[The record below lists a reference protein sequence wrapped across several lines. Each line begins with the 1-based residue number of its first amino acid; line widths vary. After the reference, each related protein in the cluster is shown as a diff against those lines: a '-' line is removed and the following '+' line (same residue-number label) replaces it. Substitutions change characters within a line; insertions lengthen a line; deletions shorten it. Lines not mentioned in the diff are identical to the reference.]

1 MPEPSIHS
9 ILNAS
14 FPKSGKDQWLRVAS
28 QELGAQ
34 NQIENLI
41 WKIGGLDFYPYY
53 EVEDLRN
60 LSYLKNYQVPHR
72 EPHLQTNGWK
82 NLPKIKVALEREA
95 NERALKYL
103 AAGADGVLFDVTN
116 CIDFN
121 INQLLDRITWPY
133 CSVSF
138 LTGETNVVT
147 KILAYSEQNKYDS
160 FQLRGSIFWSTVSE
174 SFKTPLLVHSSLRN
188 YHVLGINVPPA
199 SPVEEISRSLEQ
211 GVRLMDTLTD
221 MGMEKEIVFRAF
233 SLSFSAAE
241 NFLINVA
248 KLKVVRMLWYQ
259 LSQAFEIPHYTPDD
273 LHIHVTSH
281 KLNSENFQPQGN
293 MIKNTTDALSA
304 VLGGCNALTLC
315 ADEEDSE
322 MTNRIALN
330 VSNILKEESHLD
342 KVTHAVAGAYAIED
356 MVNQLAEASW
366 KDFQKNLRS

>member
-28 QELGAQ
+28 QELGEQ

-41 WKIGGLDFYPYY
+41 WKIGELDFYPYY
-53 EVEDLRN
+53 EEKDLRN
-60 LSYLKNYQVPHR
+60 LSYLKNHQVPHQQ
-72 EPHLQTNGWK
+72 PHLHTNGWK
-82 NLPKIKVALEREA
+82 NLPKIKVTLEREA

-103 AAGADGVLFDVTN
+103 AGGADGVLLDVTD

-138 LTGETNVVT
+138 LTGETNIAT
-147 KILAYSEQNKYDS
+147 KILAYAEQNKYGPAE
-160 FQLRGSIFWSTVSE
+160 LRGSIFWTTVPDGI
-174 SFKTPLLVHSSLRN
+174 KTPLLLLSSLRN
-188 YHVLGINVPPA
+188 YHIIGISVP
-199 SPVEEISRSLEQ
+199 SSTPVEEISRSLEQ
-211 GVRLMDTLTD
+211 GVRILDTLTD
-221 MGMEKEIVFRAF
+221 LGMEKEIIFRAI
-233 SLSFSAAE
+233 SLSFSASE
-241 NFLINVA
+241 NFLINIA
-248 KLKVVRMLWYQ
+248 KLKAVRMLWYQ
-259 LSQAFEIPHYTPDD
+259 LSQAFEIPNYTPDD
-273 LHIHVTSH
+273 LDIHVTSH
-281 KLNSENFQPQGN
+281 KLNSGNFHPQGN

-304 VLGGCNALTLC
+304 VLGGCNALTLL

-342 KVTHAVAGAYAIED
+342 KVTHAVAGAYAVEN
-356 MVNQLAEASW
+356 MVNQLAQASW
-366 KDFQKNLRS
+366 KDFQKNIRS